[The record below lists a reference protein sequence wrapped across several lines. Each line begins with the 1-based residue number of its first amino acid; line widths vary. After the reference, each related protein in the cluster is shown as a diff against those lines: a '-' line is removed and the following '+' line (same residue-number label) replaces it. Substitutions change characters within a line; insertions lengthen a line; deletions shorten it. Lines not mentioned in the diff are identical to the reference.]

1 MNDIYINKRKNPS
14 QEVVNIKKT
23 RETNNISS
31 KKCQENHSPRKVKI
45 S

>member
-1 MNDIYINKRKNPS
+1 MIIMNDIYINKRKNPS

-31 KKCQENHSPRKVKI
+31 QKVKKI
-45 S
+45 THQEK